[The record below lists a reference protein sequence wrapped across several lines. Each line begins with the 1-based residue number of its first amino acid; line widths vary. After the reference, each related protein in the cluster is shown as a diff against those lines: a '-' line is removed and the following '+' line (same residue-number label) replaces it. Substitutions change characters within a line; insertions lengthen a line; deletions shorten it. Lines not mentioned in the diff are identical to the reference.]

1 LPKKNPL
8 LSFFASVKL
17 AIVLLVLI
25 AAASIV
31 GTLIPQQE
39 AAGPFIARLSPGVAR
54 FMQGLQL
61 FDLFHSVWFM
71 ILMALLAVNLTVCSL
86 DRFPRAWRRF
96 RQKGEPERADLF
108 DDLPSDQTVF
118 TEAPLADE
126 ADRLAA
132 LLKKKTGPV
141 ERRDAGGRTWL
152 LAQKGALSH
161 FGVYIVHAG
170 VLVMMAGVIIGL
182 LYGFEGAMNIPE
194 GESSSAVT
202 LRGGRGVKP
211 LDFAVRCDRF
221 FMDSYETGAPK
232 TYRSDLTFLQDGR
245 EAHTASV
252 LVNHPV
258 SFAGMRFYQSSYG
271 SLPVGEPVITVR
283 LADRKIMDVK
293 IAVGLTFDL
302 PDHEATVQMLRVE
315 DNLMGMGPAV
325 KLGIDAPAGAV
336 QLWVFA
342 AIEQIAAANPGLLQ
356 QVPLFNPGAFTPY
369 VFSLSLPERRP
380 YTGLQVA
387 RDPGLPLVAAGA
399 AFMMIG
405 LMMVFFWS
413 HRQIRVRLEA
423 AGDKTRISVAGS
435 SSRDAVGL
443 NREIRNWVQA
453 IESGRRAAP

>member
-1 LPKKNPL
+1 
-8 LSFFASVKL
+8 VKL

-39 AAGPFIARLSPGVAR
+39 AAGPFIARLSPGVA
-54 FMQGLQL
+54 GILSALQL
-61 FDLFHSVWFM
+61 FDIYHSAWFM
-71 ILMALLAVNLTVCSL
+71 ILMALLAVNLAVCSL
-86 DRFPRAWRRF
+86 DRLPRAWRRF

-132 LLKKKTGPV
+132 LMKKKTGRV
-141 ERRDAGGRTWL
+141 ERRNVAGCSYL
-152 LAQKGALSH
+152 FAQKGALSS

-170 VLVMMAGVIIGL
+170 VLVMMAGVMVGL
-182 LYGFEGAMNIPE
+182 FYGFEGTMNIPE
-194 GESSSAVT
+194 GESSATVT

-245 EAHTASV
+245 EVRSAAV

-271 SLPVGEPVITVR
+271 SVPAGDPVMNVMRT
-283 LADRKIMDVK
+283 DRKIMDVN
-293 IAVGLTFDL
+293 IAVGLSFEL
-302 PDHEATVQMLRVE
+302 PDKKATVRILRVE

-325 KLGIDAPAGAV
+325 KLSIDAPAGAV

-342 AIEQIAAANPGLLQ
+342 AIEQIAAANPGLLE
-356 QVPLFNPGAFTPY
+356 QVPLFNPGAFSPY

-387 RDPGLPLVAAGA
+387 RDPGVPIVAAGA
-399 AFMMIG
+399 AFMMTG
-405 LMMVFFWS
+405 LLMVFFWS
-413 HRQIRVRLEA
+413 HRQIWIRLEA
-423 AGDKTRISVAGS
+423 MGDKTRISIAGRS
-435 SSRDAVGL
+435 NRDDVGL
-443 NREIRNWVQA
+443 NREIRDWVNA
-453 IESGRRAAP
+453 MESDRGTAT